1 MNIKLKYEVRAPY
14 AENLIKQRGIENVE
28 HFLHPSEE
36 DLQAPGFLG
45 ATECSK
51 AVEVIENNVGK
62 RAMTIV
68 DSD

>member
-14 AENLIKQRGIENVE
+14 VENLIKQRGIEDIE

-51 AVEVIENNVGK
+51 AVEAIENNVGK